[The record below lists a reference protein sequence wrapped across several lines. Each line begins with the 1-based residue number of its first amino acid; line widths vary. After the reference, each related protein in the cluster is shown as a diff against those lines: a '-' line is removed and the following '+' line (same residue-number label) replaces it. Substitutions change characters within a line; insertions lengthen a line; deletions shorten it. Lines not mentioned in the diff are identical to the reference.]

1 MLWSME
7 SSSALP
13 SDWNSFLSEAV
24 AKPQD
29 SHVNFAMSYIAK
41 DSSHVLTIFWP
52 QLYIRLEAETNYI
65 KMSWKTVRTY
75 MYIRIYLNFFAAAGP
90 RRLALVENVSRDF
103 EFAQRVG

>member
-1 MLWSME
+1 ME

-41 DSSHVLTIFWP
+41 DSSLHHTLP
-52 QLYIRLEAETNYI
+52 LPDPP
-65 KMSWKTVRTY
+65 RTCWQFFGH
-75 MYIRIYLNFFAAAGP
+75 NFTLG
-90 RRLALVENVSRDF
+90 
-103 EFAQRVG
+103 